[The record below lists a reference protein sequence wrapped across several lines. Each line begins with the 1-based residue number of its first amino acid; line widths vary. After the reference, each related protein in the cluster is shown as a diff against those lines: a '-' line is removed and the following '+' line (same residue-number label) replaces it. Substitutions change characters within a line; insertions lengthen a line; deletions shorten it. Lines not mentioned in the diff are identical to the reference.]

1 MIISIA
7 SGKGGTGKTTVS
19 TNLALSLNGVQFLDC
34 DVEEPDAHIFLKPKI
49 ESRKTVSIPVPHVDE
64 AKCNLCGK
72 CAQVCAYNA
81 IAVVN
86 PIRRSKN
93 EIGVDKENS
102 SISETKPHKELKGKV
117 LIFPELCHG
126 CGGCK
131 LLCPEKAISEVDKDI
146 GVIEFGES
154 KAIQFVHGKLNI
166 GEVLSPALIRAVKE
180 YINPALPKK
189 PKSSITKKNWRTL
202 PLLENIHKLKDERKG
217 GVNPTRTVII
227 DVPPG
232 TSCPVIEAIKGSDY
246 CILVTEP
253 TPFGLNDLILA
264 VEVLKKLKIPFGV
277 VINRAGIGDD
287 KVDQYCHNYKIPV
300 LMYIP
305 FDKEIAIAYS
315 KGIPIV
321 EVKPKY
327 IQEFG
332 KLFKKIVN

>member
-7 SGKGGTGKTTVS
+7 SGKGGTGKTTVATS
-19 TNLALSLNGVQFLDC
+19 LALSLNKSIQFLDC

-49 ESRKTVSIPVPHVDE
+49 ESKKTVSIPVPQVDE
-64 AKCNLCGK
+64 AKCNFCGK

-86 PIRRSKN
+86 PVKRSKN
-93 EIGVDKENS
+93 ERVVGKKNSLTTETRVSNGV
-102 SISETKPHKELKGKV
+102 KGKV

-154 KAIQFVHGKLNI
+154 KSIQFIHGKLNI

-180 YINPALPKK
+180 YINP
-189 PKSSITKKNWRTL
+189 
-202 PLLENIHKLKDERKG
+202 
-217 GVNPTRTVII
+217 TRTVII

-232 TSCPVIEAIKGSDY
+232 TSCPVIEAVKGSDY

-277 VINRAGIGDD
+277 VINRADIGDE
-287 KVDQYCHNYKIPV
+287 KVERYCQDSKIPV
-300 LMYIP
+300 LMCIP

-315 KGIPIV
+315 MGIPIV
-321 EVKPKY
+321 EAKSKY

-332 KLFKKIVN
+332 KLFKKIML